1 MHMSNVARMQQ
12 SAYTSGMTAALGG
25 YTKTLRLRRGLSKAE
40 VLRRIEKQFNQK
52 IDRSTLYRIEKGGHW
67 PDSDFL
73 TALLGII
80 GGDLDDLIWLLQH
93 GNASELEG
101 CQLAETWLR
110 DHGTATDVEV
120 VMQARSRPDAEE
132 IAEELEEL
140 ARKIRAGR
148 E

>member
-1 MHMSNVARMQQ
+1 
-12 SAYTSGMTAALGG
+12 MTVALGG
-25 YTKTLRLRRGLSKAE
+25 YTKTLRLRQGLSKAE

-52 IDRSTLYRIEKGGHW
+52 TDRSTLYRVEKGEHW

-80 GGDLDDLIWLLQH
+80 GGDLDDLVWLLQH
-93 GNASELEG
+93 RNASELEG

-110 DHGTATDVEV
+110 EHGTAADVEV
-120 VMQARSRPDAEE
+120 VVQARSRPDAEE

-140 ARKIRAGR
+140 ARRIRAGH